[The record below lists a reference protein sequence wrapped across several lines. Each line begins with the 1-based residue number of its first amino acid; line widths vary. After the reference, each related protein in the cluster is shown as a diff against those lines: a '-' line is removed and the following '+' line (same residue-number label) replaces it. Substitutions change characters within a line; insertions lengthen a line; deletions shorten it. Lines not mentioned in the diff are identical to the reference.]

1 MQPFLMNQ
9 FLSGVYL
16 INISSSTLYD
26 TTDRIITNLFANQ
39 LELVKAVLNAQ
50 EQESKVWYMREG
62 RSKVFPH

>member
-9 FLSGVYL
+9 FLSGVFL

-26 TTDRIITNLFANQ
+26 TTDWIITNLFANQ

-50 EQESKVWYMREG
+50 EQQAKVWYMREG
-62 RSKVFPH
+62 RSKVFPL

>member
-16 INISSSTLYD
+16 INRSSSSLYD
-26 TTDRIITNLFANQ
+26 TTDWIITNLFANQ
-39 LELVKAVLNAQ
+39 PEIVKAVLNAQ
-50 EQESKVWYMREG
+50 QEVKVWYMREG

>member
-26 TTDRIITNLFANQ
+26 TTDWIITNLFANQ

-50 EQESKVWYMREG
+50 EQVTKVWYMREG
-62 RSKVFPH
+62 RSKVFPL